1 MKLKKKHRNIN
12 QSKVVQIHL
21 LGIELLRIGFG
32 NLSVWKKERK
42 TQKKRQNTN
51 NNNLIFLVFLFNLR
65 LIVTI
70 FFCKKKMKMNFKNIK
85 HKKCKFNE
93 KY

>member
-1 MKLKKKHRNIN
+1 MVDKKKIRIKKDEIKKKHRNIN

-42 TQKKRQNTN
+42 TKKKRQNTN
-51 NNNLIFLVFLFNLR
+51 NNNLIIFGFSFGFSFQPKINCDYFFL
-65 LIVTI
+65 
-70 FFCKKKMKMNFKNIK
+70 
-85 HKKCKFNE
+85 
-93 KY
+93 